1 MADKMEKSKKNGT
14 LRFIC
19 SLLPGAGEMYMG
31 FMKMGVSIMI
41 LFFIMCSLTELLGS
55 EIFVALSV
63 VVWCYSFFRVHNLA
77 SMPEERL
84 KVYHD
89 DYIFSDSS
97 KYGDVFSTGNKF
109 YKIEAA
115 VLIFL
120 GTLMCIKGVYRSVV
134 NYIPAEYQG
143 IINQVVDML
152 PRLIVGIL
160 IIALGIWMIRGKKKE
175 LDNSDNYDVSD
186 SANNAPSDG
195 RQA

>member
-1 MADKMEKSKKNGT
+1 MEKSKKNGFC
-14 LRFIC
+14 RFMC

-41 LFFIMCSLTELLGS
+41 LFFIMCGLADLLGS
-55 EIFVALSV
+55 GLFVMLAV
-63 VVWCYSFFRVHNLA
+63 VIWCYSFFRVHNLA
-77 SMPEERL
+77 SMPDERFR
-84 KVYHD
+84 VYHD

-143 IINQVVDML
+143 VINQVVDML

-186 SANNAPSDG
+186 STNNAPSDG